1 MYISSLKINK
11 FRRFNNTNIK
21 IGKRL
26 TCISGQNG
34 VGKSQILA
42 LLGNCGQLPTK
53 MGSNIEGRAFKAE
66 WSEIVTGDVNH
77 DSIKSVK
84 NALSISF
91 EDVPK
96 KSTYYKFPFVNN
108 LSFRTGW
115 QNDKVSL
122 KEAKSLR
129 KRVTSE
135 EALAKID
142 SYIKN
147 SKDNLCTVP
156 KRFRIIPEKSK
167 YRKTESKLEFPTYY
181 LGLSRLYPV
190 GEAHSVNVKK
200 NNLTTAQIDYFKTN
214 YQKIF
219 DSYDEFNGLSS
230 MSIPGNSKKHG
241 LGIESKTYGPLGNS
255 NGQDNLNQ
263 ILAALVSFKELKNKM
278 QDNFIGGLL
287 LIDEL
292 DASLH
297 PAAQNK
303 LLDLLLEESRNTDIQ
318 IIFTTH
324 SLSLIKHFQMM
335 QENNQKKDSH
345 DIEMTYITD
354 GRGKIEVKQNP
365 SNKWI
370 QNELLTSTGKS
381 TSQTNLQIPVITEDE
396 RANWLLQKVIDYFSQ
411 DNPELNSIKLQYLN
425 FSTGWSNIT
434 NLIKYDYS
442 YFSSFI
448 TILDADVPIDKL
460 KKALYPSNYSIDDK
474 NISKKSILLFPKML
488 PTKNPDNKFIS
499 DKDYRPYVELELW
512 IFMLSLPEDHPFYH
526 NKVIENIPFFKR
538 NLLNEGPKAYSKGN
552 TESKIKA
559 WFNDNQ
565 KICNIAINYFIKN
578 YESELKPFVNDVIE
592 KYNSIIDSDYP
603 QLTQIPTIQ

>member
-1 MYISSLKINK
+1 MQMYISSLKINK

-129 KRVTSE
+129 KRLTSE

-241 LGIESKTYGPLGNS
+241 LGIESKKYGPLGNS

-263 ILAALVSFKELKNKM
+263 ILAALVSFKELKIKM

-303 LLDLLLEESRNTDIQ
+303 LLDLLLEESRNTNIQ

-381 TSQTNLQIPVITEDE
+381 TSQTNLQIPVITEDK

-460 KKALYPSNYSIDDK
+460 QKALYPSDYSIDDK

-488 PTKNPDNKFIS
+488 PTENPDNKFIS

-559 WFNDNQ
+559 WFNNNQ

-578 YESELKPFVNDVIE
+578 FSP
-592 KYNSIIDSDYP
+592 
-603 QLTQIPTIQ
+603 